1 MHILNINFKKKLFIN
16 FIINKIFLKFS
27 IKDFYYN
34 YFWNNGCRFIERLY
48 NWETLIE
55 TSQHY

>member
-48 NWETLIE
+48 NSFERHL
-55 TSQHY
+55 